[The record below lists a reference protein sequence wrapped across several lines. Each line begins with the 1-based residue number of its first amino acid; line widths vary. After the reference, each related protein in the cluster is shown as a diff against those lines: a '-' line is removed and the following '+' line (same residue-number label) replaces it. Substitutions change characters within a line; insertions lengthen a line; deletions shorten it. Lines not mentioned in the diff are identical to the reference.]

1 MGTLS
6 DALKWLF
13 KTIFTV
19 IIVFAVL
26 IFFIMAFVA
35 KLSYENFKNVTIPYE
50 SYLVLS
56 FSSDILEA
64 PSEIIDIEDFTPGD
78 LSRKKQIFG
87 EVLQKVSFASEDRRI
102 KGVILDLDNWEL
114 SFEHTH
120 ELSDVLNKF
129 RENNKEIIAYGS
141 GFDKGNYLAAL
152 SADEI
157 IADPSVSATI
167 LLNGMSVSVPYFK
180 DIGDKIG
187 MNVEVIHIGEYK
199 GSGEN
204 FTRDKM
210 SDQFRTSIERII
222 DDRLD
227 LFTGT
232 VSEKRKLEKAEVFKK
247 VMNGEIVLITLE
259 EALEMDLVDRLLPY
273 DKMLSERMIGE
284 KQLVRLEDYSRE
296 RTYDNTERVA
306 VIYAEG
312 NIVDS
317 DEETAFSEPVINPVK
332 FDRILKKI
340 RKDDKIKAVV
350 LRVNSPGGSALA
362 SEKILRQII
371 NLKGDMPVVVS
382 MGSIAASGGYYISCH
397 GSRIFADPY
406 TVTGSIGVVSMIPNF
421 KKMLDSIGINNEK
434 IVRGKYSDI
443 FDLTKEKSAEDSEIM
458 RKAME
463 RVYIEFKGRVSSGRN
478 IDPDSLEQIAQG
490 QIWTGRQAKEN
501 GLVDDIGGI
510 NSAIEEAARLAGI
523 ENYDIIGFPE
533 NRSFSEKIFSTEGME
548 TAVKTPFKDSGYFAD
563 EIENIRMIM
572 LYGNKPLTLMPVIFT
587 DQ

>member
-1 MGTLS
+1 LGTLS